1 MVVQWSGLWASTVV
15 GSIPGQAEL
24 RSCMLHGVAKKKK
37 KKTKGTKKKNNGNII
52 FPSCLYVPFSFL
64 FICAC

>member
-37 KKTKGTKKKNNGNII
+37 TQRNKKEK
-52 FPSCLYVPFSFL
+52 
-64 FICAC
+64 